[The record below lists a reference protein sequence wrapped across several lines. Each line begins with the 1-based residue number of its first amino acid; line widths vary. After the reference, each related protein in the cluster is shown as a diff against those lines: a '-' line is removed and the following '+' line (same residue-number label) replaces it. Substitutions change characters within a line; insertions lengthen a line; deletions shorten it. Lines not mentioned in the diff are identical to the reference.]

1 MEPKNYLKIVWILPT
16 RLAII
21 VSLMTILLSCTQK
34 ETKRDNRWLELVQDI
49 EKIQKQLPRQL
60 EDGMTLVRAEYEDS
74 IYSTWVEIDEKGI
87 SFEEMSGM
95 LEKRRREILDDV
107 SISEGNDRRNYEM
120 YVEFNIRTR
129 MVYYGKTSNKQIEFT
144 ITPSEINEALH
155 SKADAYKRLQMLI
168 NSVKTAA
175 TESMEGMSTPVLF
188 LKDSTV
194 YITIKLDEDLYEIK
208 GMNNEEK
215 EITKTEIMAEM
226 RGVNP
231 RLIRF
236 MADANC
242 SLCYRVIGSRSEKG
256 FDIEIS
262 SNEVFLNKII
272 LDADEKTRLEIV
284 ESDE

>member
-1 MEPKNYLKIVWILPT
+1 MLHMRSFPIHFA
-16 RLAII
+16 AII
-21 VSLMTILLSCTQK
+21 VLMMTYSCSNK
-34 ETKRDNRWLELVQDI
+34 EVKSDNRCLELVQDI
-49 EKIQKQLPRQL
+49 EKLQKQLPKQI
-60 EDGMTLVRAEYEDS
+60 EDGVTLVRAEYEDS
-74 IYSTWVEIDEKGI
+74 VYSTWIEIDEKST
-87 SFEEMSGM
+87 SFEEMSSM
-95 LEKRRREILDDV
+95 LEKRRKEILDDASV
-107 SISEGNDRRNYEM
+107 SEGHDRRNYEM
-120 YVEFNIRTR
+120 YVDYNIRMR
-129 MVYYGKTSNKQIEFT
+129 MVYCGKTSKKQIEFT

-168 NSVKTAA
+168 NSTKSVAS
-175 TESMEGMSTPVLF
+175 ESMEGMSTPNLT

-194 YITIKLDEDLYEIK
+194 YMTIVLDENLYQIK
-208 GMNNEEK
+208 GMSNEEK

-242 SLCYRVIGSRSEKG
+242 SLCYCVIGSHSKKG

-262 SNEVFLNKII
+262 SNEILLNKII
-272 LDADEKTRLEIV
+272 LDADEKTRSEIV